1 MKQAPEI
8 LQKRGCESFALGTV
22 PLALVPCK
30 NADLDVCFC
39 GLGAKQVAD
48 GRERETDRQTESHGR
63 GDKKTRENIPR
74 SRSPVT

>member
-48 GRERETDRQTESHGR
+48 GRERQTDRQRVMEEVIKRQERISL
-63 GDKKTRENIPR
+63 D
-74 SRSPVT
+74 PVPL